1 MSIIEKYIQQT
12 KDQNGNVVGFSF
24 KGNIQNFIQ
33 EVKELEAK
41 TKCNNTKLTSEL
53 MTENK
58 ILKEKI
64 EALVRVN
71 ERLSNKISELTLKDG
86 ERCR

>member
-12 KDQNGNVVGFSF
+12 KDQNGNVVGFGF

-33 EVKELEAK
+33 EVEDLEAK
-41 TKCNNTKLTSEL
+41 TKCNNTKLISEL

-86 ERCR
+86 E

>member
-12 KDQNGNVVGFSF
+12 RDQNGNVVEFGF

-33 EVKELEAK
+33 EVEDLEAK
-41 TKCNNTKLTSEL
+41 TKCNNTKLISEL

-86 ERCR
+86 E

>member
-12 KDQNGNVVGFSF
+12 KDQNGNVVGFGF
-24 KGNIQNFIQ
+24 KGNIQNLIQ
-33 EVKELEAK
+33 EVEDLEAK

-86 ERCR
+86 E

>member
-12 KDQNGNVVGFSF
+12 KDQNGNVVGFGF
-24 KGNIQNFIQ
+24 IGNIQNFIQ
-33 EVKELEAK
+33 EVEDLEAK
-41 TKCNNTKLTSEL
+41 TKCNNTKLISEL

-86 ERCR
+86 E

>member
-12 KDQNGNVVGFSF
+12 RDQNGNVVGFGF

-33 EVKELEAK
+33 EVEDLEAK
-41 TKCNNTKLTSEL
+41 TKCNNTKLISEL

-86 ERCR
+86 E